1 MSDTESAGGRLGYWF
16 AIWAVLIAGLVWFL
30 DGKLDQ
36 QRNPNYRPDAEVV
49 GGERIVRLQRN
60 RAGQYHVLATV
71 NGKPVEFLV
80 DTGASGVILP
90 ADFAEREGLPKG
102 QVFQTYTANGIG
114 RAYET
119 EIQSLVIGSIQ
130 LGPMRAAVAENMP
143 GGYGLLGMTA
153 LRQLDFSQRD
163 GELILRQAF

>member
-1 MSDTESAGGRLGYWF
+1 MSGSDRGTASLGRWF
-16 AIWAVLIAGLVWFL
+16 FVWAILIAALVWFL
-30 DGKLDQ
+30 DGQLDQ
-36 QRNPNYRPDAEVV
+36 QRNPNHKPTSEVV
-49 GGERIVRLQRN
+49 GDERIVRLQRN
-60 RAGQYHVLATV
+60 RSGQYHVLASV
-71 NGKPVEFLV
+71 NGEPVEFLV

-119 EIQSLVIGSIQ
+119 EIQSLVIGSIR

-143 GGYGLLGMTA
+143 GGYGLLGMIA

-163 GELILRQAF
+163 GELVLRQTY